1 MKEAP
6 LTCKLPGQPT
16 IEGYLYTQE
25 KCNGF
30 YMHLNAL
37 KNAWAWAV
45 LLITLWR
52 GLCSAPM
59 ARPALAVAL
68 LWALLH
74 GVSPPA
80 SAWGITG
87 NFSCQLSQ
95 WWHRAFSGL
104 HEPCKQGANCPA
116 LKLDEIYYSFVAL
129 ERPELWQIAPWLR
142 FIRTN
147 LVSCPASLSQH
158 LRGHLSPAEVLTS
171 NES

>member
-30 YMHLNAL
+30 YMHLDAL
-37 KNAWAWAV
+37 KNARAWAA
-45 LLITLWR
+45 LLTAPLH
-52 GLCSAPM
+52 GLHSAPM
-59 ARPALAVAL
+59 ARPALATAS
-68 LWALLH
+68 LWAVLH
-74 GVSPPA
+74 GVSLPA
-80 SAWGITG
+80 SARGVRGITG

-104 HEPCKQGANCPA
+104 HESCKQGANCPA
-116 LKLDEIYYSFVAL
+116 LKLNEIYCFVVAP

-147 LVSCPASLSQH
+147 LVSCPASLSQR
-158 LRGHLSPAEVLTS
+158 L
-171 NES
+171 